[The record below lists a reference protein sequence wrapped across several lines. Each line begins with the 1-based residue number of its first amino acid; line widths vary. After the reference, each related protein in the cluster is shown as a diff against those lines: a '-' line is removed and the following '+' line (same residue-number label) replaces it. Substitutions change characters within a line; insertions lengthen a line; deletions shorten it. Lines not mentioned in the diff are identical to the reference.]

1 MSSRQTEN
9 DIVRLAG
16 RHREL
21 NCMPKSRGECTEKG
35 EMETLESR
43 ICLRDYVSELFT
55 EWL

>member
-1 MSSRQTEN
+1 
-9 DIVRLAG
+9 
-16 RHREL
+16 
-21 NCMPKSRGECTEKG
+21 MPKSRGECTEKG